1 MATEPVSDLVQS
13 FTTGKISRRDFVL
26 RLLAA
31 GLSITA
37 VGAVL
42 EACAGSGSTTTSST
56 PWAAD
61 PKSLSGTVKLYKA
74 PFAANEA
81 DLQQPYIDTFKT
93 VCPNVTV
100 QFSQFD
106 WTQAT
111 AQMTAALT
119 SGSQDVIYIP
129 VFYGTARGPRT
140 VDPGSGVRRADAGLP
155 AELQDS
161 AQAKC
166 ARWDLGWRGVD
177 RRGSGNDPHQPRPVQ
192 QGRR

>member
-1 MATEPVSDLVQS
+1 MASEPVSDLVQS

-42 EACAGSGSTTTSST
+42 EACAGSGSTTTSSS

-61 PKSLSGTVKLYKA
+61 PKSLSGTIKLYKG
-74 PFAANEA
+74 PFAANEPA
-81 DLQQPYIDTFKT
+81 LQQPYIDSFKS

-100 QFSQFD
+100 QFSTFD

-119 SGSQDVIYIP
+119 
-129 VFYGTARGPRT
+129 R
-140 VDPGSGVRRADAGLP
+140 
-155 AELQDS
+155 
-161 AQAKC
+161 
-166 ARWDLGWRGVD
+166 D
-177 RRGSGNDPHQPRPVQ
+177 RKSVV
-192 QGRR
+192 